1 MDIMFIVL
9 MLGFWLAIAGLAR
22 GCHRLAAQKAGQS

>member
-22 GCHRLAAQKAGQS
+22 GCEWLSTGKAGQS